1 MSDKKNEVQ
10 VVAGDDIQ
18 VRTGLCVARLPP
30 LLKVYAPKSDEEPH
44 ELVLESYAR
53 MALLPR
59 ALRDQVCSYLAAVV
73 G

>member
-18 VRTGLCVARLPP
+18 VRTGLCVQRLPS
-30 LLKVYAPKSDEEPH
+30 LLKVYAPKSDEEPN

-53 MALLPR
+53 MTLLPR
-59 ALRDQVCSYLAAVV
+59 GLRDQVLDYLSALS